1 MCTFIGYSF
10 VGFDFICVL
19 YCFLLLGGVVILGF
33 CVLRKNIK
41 LGVLGEIEVLEEPR
55 EENTIKIDLNYFF
68 NNKK

>member
-1 MCTFIGYSF
+1 M
-10 VGFDFICVL
+10 GFDFICVL